1 MTNSNGKPTVNAFQW
16 REYMAEE
23 RAKMPKVKKMAD
35 PTKISMTV
43 SRQRE
48 KQKNDKFGTI
58 PWLVKTEAMLKPREF
73 LVYSRAGTK

>member
-1 MTNSNGKPTVNAFQW
+1 LTNSNGKHAVNAFQW

-23 RAKMPKVKKMAD
+23 RAKEPKRPRMAD
-35 PTKISMTV
+35 PTKISMSV

-48 KQKNDKFGTI
+48 KSKDKFGTI
-58 PWLVKTEAMLKPREF
+58 PWLAKTEAMLKPKEF

>member
-1 MTNSNGKPTVNAFQW
+1 MKKPVNAFQW

-23 RAKMPKVKKMAD
+23 NAKKPKPRNTQD
-35 PTKISMTV
+35 PTKVSMQV

-48 KQKNDKFGTI
+48 SSKDKFGTI
-58 PWLVKTEAMLKPREF
+58 PWLAKTEAMLKPKAF

>member
-1 MTNSNGKPTVNAFQW
+1 MTNSNGKPAVNAFQW

-23 RAKMPKVKKMAD
+23 RAKEPKKPRMAD

>member
-1 MTNSNGKPTVNAFQW
+1 LTNSNGNKVINAFQW

-23 RAKMPKVKKMAD
+23 RAKQPKQPNRAD
-35 PTKISMTV
+35 PAKVSMTV
-43 SRQRE
+43 SRNRE
-48 KQKNDKFGTI
+48 KKKNDKFGTI